1 MRNFQSRKLKKSYEL
16 GKFSPLF
23 KSDFLSEQKAE
34 KQSREDK
41 FSPIVFDFGPL
52 QIKVARHFGFCKGV
66 ENAIEVAYETLDAN
80 PGKKVYMIS
89 ELIHNPFV
97 NADLRQRGLT
107 FLKTSKGKQLVSWDE
122 VGADD
127 IVITPAFGAT
137 LQDQE
142 ILKQKG
148 ATFQEVNATC
158 RFVENVWMRADELGK
173 KGFTIIVHGKAK
185 HEETQATF
193 SHSNANAP
201 TLILLN
207 MEEAREVGEMILN
220 DDYSEFEA
228 KYAHLASEGFN
239 PEVDFQ
245 KVAVV
250 NQTTM
255 LASETL
261 EVSTYFKE
269 VMLQKYGEE
278 NISEH
283 VANTRDTLCYATK
296 NNQTATQRLL
306 SESADLSIIVGGRN
320 SSNTTHLVELS
331 ELHLPTYFVRSEA
344 DLLDDGSILHFDFR
358 TGEEETIQDFLPT
371 HSPISILITSGAS
384 CPDAIVE
391 RVIQKLAALVEGT
404 KAVDEVIPSSING

>member
-23 KSDFLSEQKAE
+23 SSDFLSVQKAE
-34 KQSREDK
+34 KQAKEDK
-41 FSPIVFDFGPL
+41 FSPIIFDFGPL

-66 ENAIEVAYETLDAN
+66 ENAIEVAYETLTAN

-97 NADLRQRGLT
+97 NADLRQKGLT

-122 VGADD
+122 VQAED

-137 LQDQE
+137 LKDQE
-142 ILKQKG
+142 LLRQKG
-148 ATFQEVNATC
+148 AVFQEVNATC

-173 KGFTIIVHGKAK
+173 KGYTIIVHGKAK

-207 MEEAREVGEMILN
+207 MEEAKEVGEMILN
-220 DDYSEFEA
+220 DDYSKFAA
-228 KYAHLASEGFN
+228 KYGQVASEGFN

-261 EVSTYFKE
+261 EVSTYFRE

-278 NISEH
+278 NIAEH
-283 VANTRDTLCYATK
+283 AANTRDTLCYATK

-306 SESADLSIIVGGRN
+306 QEPADFSIIVGGRN

-331 ELHLPTYFVRSEA
+331 ELHLPTYFIRSEA
-344 DLLDDGSILHFDFR
+344 DLFDDGSLLHYDFR
-358 TGEEETIQDFLPT
+358 AGEEETIKDFLSKHAPV
-371 HSPISILITSGAS
+371 SILITSGAS

-391 RVIQKLAALVEGT
+391 KVIQKLASLVEGT
-404 KAVDEVIPSSING
+404 KAVEEVILSSVSQ